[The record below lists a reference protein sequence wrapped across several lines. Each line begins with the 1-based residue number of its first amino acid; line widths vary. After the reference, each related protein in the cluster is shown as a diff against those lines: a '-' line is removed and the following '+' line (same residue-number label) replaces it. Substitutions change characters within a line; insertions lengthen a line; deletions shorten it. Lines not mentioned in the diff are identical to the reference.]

1 MKKILI
7 TTGGTGGHV
16 IPAEIISEH
25 LNNNYEVF
33 FTTDLRG
40 HKYLKSEKNK
50 LKLIDTPKFN
60 INFFLP
66 LKIIKLFYLII
77 VSFFY
82 LKKEK
87 IIKVISTGGYMSL
100 PICIAAKFI
109 GLEIYLLEP
118 NLTLGRANKFFLN
131 FSKKIICYS
140 NDLKN
145 FPEKFK
151 NKIVLIKPL
160 VFKNFYQIKKK
171 DGLDNKKL
179 SLLIF
184 GGSQGANIF
193 DTLFNKALVNINKIQ
208 PLKVI
213 QQTSI
218 KNIENL
224 RNFYN
229 QNKIENKIFN
239 FEKNFIELINESD
252 LCISRA
258 GANSLAE
265 ISFMNKP
272 FIVIPLPTAKDD
284 HQMVN
289 AKFYEKAGCCWI
301 LNQKNLNYEKI
312 TNLLLKIVKDK
323 SEYINKK
330 NNLKKLN
337 YQNSWNDVNQ
347 KLNKIIDE
355 N

>member
-1 MKKILI
+1 MKKILV

-16 IPAEIISEH
+16 IPAEIVSEH
-25 LNNNYEVF
+25 LNTKYEII

-40 HKYLKSEKNK
+40 YKFFKSNK
-50 LKLIDTPKFN
+50 IKVKIFDTPKLN

-77 VSFFY
+77 DSIFH
-82 LKKEK
+82 LKNEK
-87 IIKVISTGGYMSL
+87 VTKVISTGGYMSL
-100 PICIAAKFI
+100 PICIAARFI
-109 GLEIYLLEP
+109 GINIYLLEP
-118 NLTLGRANKFFLN
+118 NLTLGRANKFFLK
-131 FSKKIICYS
+131 FSKRIICYS

-151 NKIVLIKPL
+151 NKIKVINPL
-160 VFKNFYQIKKK
+160 VFKDFYEIKKK
-171 DGLDNKKL
+171 DPNKKNL

-193 DTLFNKALVNINKIQ
+193 DKQINKVLVDINKKY
-208 PLKVI
+208 PLRIV

-218 KNIENL
+218 ENIENL

-229 QNKIENKIFN
+229 LNKIENKIFN
-239 FEKNFIELINESD
+239 FEKNFIELINDTD
-252 LCISRA
+252 LCICRA
-258 GANSLAE
+258 GATSLAE
-265 ISFMNKP
+265 ISIMNKP
-272 FIVIPLPTAKDD
+272 FITIPLPTAKDD
-284 HQMVN
+284 HQMDN

-301 LNQKNLNYEKI
+301 LNQKNLNHEI
-312 TNLLLKIVKDK
+312 LTNLLLKIVKDK

-330 NNLKKLN
+330 ENLKKLN
-337 YQNSWNDVNQ
+337 YQNSWNDINQ
-347 KLNKIIDE
+347 KINKIINE

>member
-1 MKKILI
+1 MKKILV

-16 IPAEIISEH
+16 IPAEIIFEH
-25 LNNNYEVF
+25 LNTNYEII

-40 HKYLKSEKNK
+40 NKYLKSKNIK
-50 LKLIDTPKFN
+50 IKIINTPKLN

-66 LKIIKLFYLII
+66 LKIIKLLYLII
-77 VSFFY
+77 DSFFY

-87 IIKVISTGGYMSL
+87 INKVISTGGYMSL
-100 PICIAAKFI
+100 PICIAAKLI
-109 GLEIYLLEP
+109 GLTIYLLEP
-118 NLTLGRANKFFLN
+118 NFTLGRANKFFLN
-131 FSKKIICYS
+131 FSKRIICYS
-140 NDLKN
+140 NNLKN

-151 NKIVLIKPL
+151 NKILVIKPL
-160 VFKNFYQIKKK
+160 VSKHFYQIKKK
-171 DGLDNKKL
+171 DDFDKKNFN
-179 SLLIF
+179 LLIF
-184 GGSQGANIF
+184 GGSQGANFF
-193 DTLFNKALVNINKIQ
+193 DTIINKVLVDINKKQ
-208 PLKVI
+208 PLKVV

-218 KNIENL
+218 ENIENL

-229 QNKIENKIFN
+229 LNKIENKIFN

-258 GANSLAE
+258 GATSLAE
-265 ISFMNKP
+265 ISLMNKP
-272 FIVIPLPTAKDD
+272 FITIPLPTAKDD
-284 HQMVN
+284 HQMDN

-301 LNQKNLNYEKI
+301 LNQKNFNYEI
-312 TNLLLKIVKDK
+312 LTNLLSKIVKDK
-323 SEYINKK
+323 SEYIDKK

-337 YQNSWNDVNQ
+337 YQNSWNDVNH

>member
-25 LNNNYEVF
+25 LNSNYEIM

-40 HKYLKSEKNK
+40 NKYFKSAKNK
-50 LKLIDTPKFN
+50 IKLVDTPKLN
-60 INFFLP
+60 INLFLP
-66 LKIIKLFYLII
+66 LKIIKLFFLII
-77 VSFFY
+77 DLIFY

-87 IIKVISTGGYMSL
+87 IQKVISTGGYMSL

-109 GLEIYLLEP
+109 GLNIYLLEP

-131 FSKKIICYS
+131 FSKRIICYS

-151 NKIVLIKPL
+151 NKIVVIKPL
-160 VFKNFYQIKKK
+160 VFKNFYEIKKK
-171 DGLDNKKL
+171 NDLNDKKL

-184 GGSQGANIF
+184 GGSQGASIF
-193 DTLFNKALVNINKIQ
+193 DTLINKSLVNISKTR
-208 PLKVI
+208 PLKI
-213 QQTSI
+213 AQQTSI
-218 KNIENL
+218 ENIENL

-229 QNKIENKIFN
+229 LNKIENKIFN
-239 FEKNFIELINESD
+239 FEKNFIELINDAD

-272 FIVIPLPTAKDD
+272 FIAIPLPTAKDD
-284 HQMVN
+284 HQMDN

-301 LNQKNLNYEKI
+301 LNQKNLNHENL
-312 TNLLLKIVKDK
+312 TNLLLEIIKDK

-330 NNLKKLN
+330 NNLKKIN
-337 YQNSWNDVNQ
+337 YQNSWNNVNQ
-347 KLNKIIDE
+347 KLIKIIDE

>member
-7 TTGGTGGHV
+7 TTGGTGGHI

-25 LNNNYEVF
+25 LDTNYEIF

-40 HKYLKSEKNK
+40 YKYLKSEKVK
-50 LKLIDTPKFN
+50 IRIVDTPKLN
-60 INFFLP
+60 LNFFLP

-77 VSFFY
+77 DSIFY
-82 LKKEK
+82 LKNEK
-87 IIKVISTGGYMSL
+87 IKKIISTGGYMSL
-100 PICIAAKFI
+100 PICIAAKFLR
-109 GLEIYLLEP
+109 LEIYLLEP

-151 NKIVLIKPL
+151 NKTEVIKPL
-160 VFKNFYQIKKK
+160 VSKNFYEIKKN
-171 DGLDNKKL
+171 DSKKQNFNI
-179 SLLIF
+179 LIF
-184 GGSQGANIF
+184 GGSQGARIF
-193 DTLFNKALVNINKIQ
+193 DTQINKVLVNVNKKY

-213 QQTSI
+213 QQTRVE
-218 KNIENL
+218 NIENL

-229 QNKIENKIFN
+229 LNKIENKIFN
-239 FEKNFIELINESD
+239 FEKNFVELINESD
-252 LCISRA
+252 LCICRA
-258 GANSLAE
+258 GATSLAE
-265 ISFMNKP
+265 ISIMNKP
-272 FIVIPLPTAKDD
+272 FIAIPLPTAKDD
-284 HQMVN
+284 HQMDN

-301 LNQKNLNYEKI
+301 LNQENFNYEI
-312 TNLLLKIVKDK
+312 ILNLLLKIVKDK
-323 SEYINKK
+323 PEYINKK
-330 NNLKKLN
+330 NNLIKLN

>member
-16 IPAEIISEH
+16 IPAEIIFEH
-25 LNNNYEVF
+25 LNTKHEIF

-40 HKYLKSEKNK
+40 YKYLKSEKVK
-50 LKLIDTPKFN
+50 IKIIDTPKLN
-60 INFFLP
+60 LNFFLP
-66 LKIIKLFYLII
+66 LKIIKLFYLITNSI
-77 VSFFY
+77 FY

-87 IIKVISTGGYMSL
+87 IKKVISTGGYMSL
-100 PICIAAKFI
+100 PICIAAKFL

-145 FPEKFK
+145 FPKKFK
-151 NKIVLIKPL
+151 NKTEVIKPL
-160 VFKNFYQIKKK
+160 VSKYFYEIKKK
-171 DGLDNKKL
+171 DLNQNL
-179 SLLIF
+179 NILIF
-184 GGSQGANIF
+184 GGSQGAHIF
-193 DTLFNKALVNINKIQ
+193 DTQINSALVDINKKY
-208 PLKVI
+208 PLKVA
-213 QQTSI
+213 QQTRVE
-218 KNIENL
+218 NIENL

-229 QNKIENKIFN
+229 LNNIENKIFN

-330 NNLKKLN
+330 ENLKKLN
-337 YQNSWNDVNQ
+337 YQNSWNDINQ
-347 KLNKIIDE
+347 KINKIINE